1 MEAAEK
7 GSKEI
12 QANPNADSQVNK
24 VSQHQKT
31 QCHRCLGTGHS
42 AALSIQVHSVQ
53 QVQKNW
59 THIARACKT
68 KPSQFLPRQPR
79 QQGHGNR
86 TQGPQRTHQVEVS
99 GECEEQE
106 EAETDIADIV
116 RVHAVS
122 PPVPRKLQGLLGDKE
137 DSELDTGASVS
148 LVNEATWAD
157 RPLLQPCTLSLQ
169 RGFTKFTRFERVTSS
184 HYNTFNPSRWGC
196 LSVVL

>member
-1 MEAAEK
+1 M
-7 GSKEI
+7 
-12 QANPNADSQVNK
+12 
-24 VSQHQKT
+24 
-31 QCHRCLGTGHS
+31 
-42 AALSIQVHSVQ
+42 
-53 QVQKNW
+53 
-59 THIARACKT
+59 
-68 KPSQFLPRQPR
+68 
-79 QQGHGNR
+79 
-86 TQGPQRTHQVEVS
+86 S

-122 PPVPRKLQGLLGDKE
+122 PPVPRSYKVSFGDKQ

-148 LVNEATWAD
+148 LVSEATWAD

-184 HYNTFNPSRWGC
+184 HYNIFNPSRWGC